1 MIKRRMKMTREQ
13 TRLKVNPS
21 PQTMRG
27 KSQMSNV
34 ILEFPIS
41 SGDGKCNE
49 SLEVP
54 TESKED
60 KR

>member
-1 MIKRRMKMTREQ
+1 MTREQ

-21 PQTMRG
+21 PQTTRG

-34 ILEFPIS
+34 ILVFPIS

-49 SLEVP
+49 SLQVP